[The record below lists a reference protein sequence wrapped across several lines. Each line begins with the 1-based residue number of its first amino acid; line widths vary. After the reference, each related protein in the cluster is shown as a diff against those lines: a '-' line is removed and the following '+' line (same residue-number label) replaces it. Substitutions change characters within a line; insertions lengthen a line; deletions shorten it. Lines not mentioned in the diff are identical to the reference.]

1 MNEKPHY
8 FETITNSV
16 SQNMIK
22 KLMLEGDYYQANIE
36 LYEVP
41 TGLTSTCTALAMA
54 IVKLY
59 SGEDG
64 KFKNANLGGI
74 LCFVADR
81 ELHSRFLRLYDV
93 NSSVLLF

>member
-1 MNEKPHY
+1 
-8 FETITNSV
+8 
-16 SQNMIK
+16 
-22 KLMLEGDYYQANIE
+22 MLEGEYYEANIE
-36 LYEVP
+36 LYEVA

-81 ELHSRFLRLYDV
+81 ELHSRFLRLYDI
-93 NSSVLLF
+93 NSSVMLF